1 MLPIPWWDE
10 LRICRPFGN
19 TLCEQQEVITMRKLN
34 QIVAMA
40 VAFAAIQPVIAHA
53 ADDCKTKSEVK
64 KPLGSARV
72 IVKNDSS
79 TNGIYAGLKT
89 LDMGV
94 LIKRG
99 KQHKVYE
106 RSLAYGSNEIEI
118 WLAPASLVDKAIAAG
133 KSVEELVSLIGTKMK
148 IKLTGQQTS
157 NGKGN
162 NTFDSATFSSSLKCD
177 REWGDGQ
184 NRWTFTFTF

>member
-1 MLPIPWWDE
+1 
-10 LRICRPFGN
+10 
-19 TLCEQQEVITMRKLN
+19 MRTLN
-34 QIVAMA
+34 QVMA
-40 VAFAAIQPVIAHA
+40 IAFVAIQPVIAHA

-72 IVKNDSS
+72 IVENASS
-79 TNGIYAGLKT
+79 TNGIYAGFKT

-106 RSLAYGSNEIEI
+106 RNLAYGSNEIEI

-133 KSVEELVSLIGTKMK
+133 KSVEELVSLIGTKMTV
-148 IKLTGQQTS
+148 KLTGQQTS
-157 NGKGN
+157 NGNGS
-162 NTFDSATFSSSLKCD
+162 NTFELATFSSSLKCD
-177 REWGDGQ
+177 RQWGDDK
-184 NRWTFTFTF
+184 NRWTFTFAF